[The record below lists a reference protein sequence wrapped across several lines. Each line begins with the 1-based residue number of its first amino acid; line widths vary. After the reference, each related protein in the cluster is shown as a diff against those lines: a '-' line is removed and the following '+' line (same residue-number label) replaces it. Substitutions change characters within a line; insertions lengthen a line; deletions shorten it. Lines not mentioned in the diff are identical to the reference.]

1 MSKLSARTTAMA
13 LVASFTLAACGGEAG
28 GDENLAA
35 DTANHIAEDPFGA
48 TGAPG
53 ADLTDNGVTD
63 GASGLADTN
72 NSTDAGNAAANAAD
86 PAANGAASL
95 IDGNVQ

>member
-1 MSKLSARTTAMA
+1 MSKRSARTTAMA
-13 LVASFTLAACGGEAG
+13 LAASFTLASCGGGG

-35 DTANHIAEDPFGA
+35 DTTNHISEDAFGA

-53 ADLTDNGVTD
+53 ADLTDNGVND

-72 NSTDAGNAAANAAD
+72 AAVDPAANSAANAAEAA
-86 PAANGAASL
+86 PANS
-95 IDGNVQ
+95 Q

>member
-1 MSKLSARTTAMA
+1 MPHINARTTAMA
-13 LVASFTLAACGGEAG
+13 LVASFTLAACGGGEAG
-28 GDENLAA
+28 GDDNLAA
-35 DTANHIAEDPFGA
+35 DTANHISEDSFGA

-72 NSTDAGNAAANAAD
+72 NSVDTGANSAAANATEAP
-86 PAANGAASL
+86 PANS
-95 IDGNVQ
+95 Q

>member
-13 LVASFTLAACGGEAG
+13 LAASFTLAACGGG

-35 DTANHIAEDPFGA
+35 DTANHIAEEPFGA

-53 ADLTDNGVTD
+53 ADLTDNGVND
-63 GASGLADTN
+63 GASGLADSN
-72 NSTDAGNAAANAAD
+72 NGMDAGNAANATEAS
-86 PAANGAASL
+86 PA
-95 IDGNVQ
+95 NVQ

>member
-1 MSKLSARTTAMA
+1 MPHISARTTALA
-13 LVASFTLAACGGEAG
+13 LVASFTLAACGGGEAG

-35 DTANHIAEDPFGA
+35 DTTNHISEDAFGA

-53 ADLTDNGVTD
+53 ADLTDNGVND

-72 NSTDAGNAAANAAD
+72 AAVDPAVNSAANAAEAA
-86 PAANGAASL
+86 PANS
-95 IDGNVQ
+95 Q

>member
-1 MSKLSARTTAMA
+1 MPQHRSRTTALA
-13 LVASFTLAACGGEAG
+13 LAASFALAACGGG

-35 DTANHIAEDPFGA
+35 DTANNIAEDPYGA

-72 NSTDAGNAAANAAD
+72 NSADAGANATANTRETP
-86 PAANGAASL
+86 PANS
-95 IDGNVQ
+95 Q